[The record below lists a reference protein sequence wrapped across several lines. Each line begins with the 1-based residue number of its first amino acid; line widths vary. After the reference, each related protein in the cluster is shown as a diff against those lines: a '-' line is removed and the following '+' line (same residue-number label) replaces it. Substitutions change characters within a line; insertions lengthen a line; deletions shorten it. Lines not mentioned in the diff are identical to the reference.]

1 LRFTTKGTLGQNPP
15 MTISTKENR
24 KVRNGRK
31 MHGSM
36 REFIDELE
44 AQGKLQRVSKE
55 VDPSWEVSCM
65 ARWIYQGLP
74 MEERFGLLFE
84 NVKGSSMAVAT
95 PLIGASRQVYA
106 LALGTTPEK
115 IHEVWLQAMR
125 QPIAPQ
131 EVQSGPAQELVIEKG
146 DVDLSALPVPVW
158 TPGKDRKPC
167 ITACVITKDQD
178 TGVQNMGTYRVQ
190 VQSKNRCT
198 LNTNP
203 GRQAYENYQT
213 YAKHGKPAPVAVAI
227 CCEPAV
233 HMATAAALPKGI
245 DEVTAAGGL
254 KGSPVE
260 MVRAKTSDLLVPAQ
274 AEIVV
279 EGEIHPTG
287 RMAEDAFGEFAGYM
301 GPIGDK
307 PFFDVQAITHRK
319 DPIYYGYISQH
330 PPSESTLIQGQA
342 NECVIHKLLVD
353 DWSEPTVVDVAL
365 NQTHGG
371 LLGSIIIQMDPTYP
385 GHAKRV
391 GRLVAEMGVFF
402 KTVMVVNS
410 DIDIRHQQ
418 HLDWMMNSRVNPER
432 DLVIIKDVYQIYDPS
447 AQDGMGS
454 KLVIDATESGS
465 EPNLS
470 LPPKDLL
477 YKGYESWKKAGLPEF
492 EPPHWMERLLD
503 FHDER
508 MKAREKKK
516 D

>member
-1 LRFTTKGTLGQNPP
+1 
-15 MTISTKENR
+15 MTISMEKSQKVKNR
-24 KVRNGRK
+24 RK
-31 MHGSM
+31 MCGSM

-44 AQGKLQRVSKE
+44 AHGKLQRVSKQ

-65 ARWIYQGLP
+65 ARWVYQGLP

-84 NVKGSSMAVAT
+84 NVKGSSMTVAT
-95 PLIGASRQVYA
+95 PLIGASREVYA
-106 LALGTTPEK
+106 LALGTTPDQ
-115 IHEVWLQAMR
+115 IHEVWLEALR
-125 QPIAPQ
+125 QPIAPK
-131 EVQSGPAQELVIEKG
+131 EVQSAPVQEVVVGREE
-146 DVDLSALPVPVW
+146 VDLANLPVPIW
-158 TPGKDRKPC
+158 TPGKDRKAC
-167 ITACVITKDQD
+167 ITALVITKDCD
-178 TGVQNMGTYRVQ
+178 KGVQNMGTYRCQ
-190 VQSKNRCT
+190 VQSKTRVT

-213 YAKHGKPAPVAVAI
+213 YALKGKPAPVAVAI

-233 HMATAAALPKGI
+233 HLATAGALPKGI
-245 DEVTAAGGL
+245 DEITVAGGF
-254 KGSPVE
+254 KGAPIE

-279 EGEIHPTG
+279 EGELHPTG
-287 RMAEDAFGEFAGYM
+287 RMMEESFGEFAGYM
-301 GPIGDK
+301 GPIGER
-307 PFFDVQAITHRK
+307 PFFDVQCITHRK

-353 DWSEPTVVDVAL
+353 DWAEPTVLDVAM

-371 LLGSIIIQMDPTYP
+371 LLGQVVVQMNPTYP

-418 HLDWMMNSRVNPER
+418 HLDWMMNSRVNPAR
-432 DLVIIKDVYQIYDPS
+432 DLVIIKDIYQIYDPS
-447 AQDGMGS
+447 AENGIGS
-454 KLVIDATESGS
+454 KLVIDATEIG
-465 EPNLS
+465 PQPDLS

-477 YKGYESWKKAGLPEF
+477 YKAYESWKEAGLPAF
-492 EPPHWMERLLD
+492 DIPAWMDRLLD
-503 FHDER
+503 YHAER
-508 MKAREKKK
+508 MKAQEKK
-516 D
+516 